1 MAYIKRKITMAT
13 IYINYY
19 YMEFL
24 MKLGVKQI
32 TIKLYD

>member
-1 MAYIKRKITMAT
+1 MTMAT

-19 YMEFL
+19 YMELL
-24 MKLGVKQI
+24 MRLGVKQI

>member
-1 MAYIKRKITMAT
+1 MAT
-13 IYINYY
+13 IYINYH

-32 TIKLYD
+32 TIKLYDEKTIN

>member
-1 MAYIKRKITMAT
+1 MAT

-24 MKLGVKQI
+24 MKLGIKQI
-32 TIKLYD
+32 TIKLYDERT

>member
-1 MAYIKRKITMAT
+1 MIMAT
-13 IYINYY
+13 IYINYH

-24 MKLGVKQI
+24 MKLGVKQM